1 MGRGGWTCGPG
12 PSPLRLP
19 APLPPSSSPIR
30 LDAEEPR
37 GLNSKA
43 VRVTAPYE
51 EKRRK
56 EPRFEPL
63 LGEELVTGQEH
74 LFRTFA

>member
-1 MGRGGWTCGPG
+1 MWPWAWPFKTSC
-12 PSPLRLP
+12 
-19 APLPPSSSPIR
+19 PSSSKLFPIR

-37 GLNSKA
+37 GLNSQA